1 MWSMLETHIKI
12 SSLIFHLTFLLVLH
26 LIFLTDLTIAHM
38 VWVHK
43 RVALYLDAL
52 VLTDVLIVVLVPRV
66 STILLLEVSILTLS
80 RVALIVH
87 AFPIMVHI
95 SLARTV
101 RCIRLQ

>member
-43 RVALYLDAL
+43 RV
-52 VLTDVLIVVLVPRV
+52 VCT
-66 STILLLEVSILTLS
+66 
-80 RVALIVH
+80 
-87 AFPIMVHI
+87 
-95 SLARTV
+95 
-101 RCIRLQ
+101 